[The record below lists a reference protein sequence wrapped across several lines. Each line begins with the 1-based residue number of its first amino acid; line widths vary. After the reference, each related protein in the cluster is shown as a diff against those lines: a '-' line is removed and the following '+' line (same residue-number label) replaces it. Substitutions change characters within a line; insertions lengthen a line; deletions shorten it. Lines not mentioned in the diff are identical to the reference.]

1 MHSNEFEDA
10 FANFID
16 RREYDEAESAL
27 FAIVRSAFL
36 AGWLAAGGRRAKR
49 AISKNNLEYLCL
61 ANSKLL
67 NCKKL
72 RSLLLRTGG

>member
-36 AGWLAAGGRRAKR
+36 AGWLAAGGEALPMQPVIMLAHKTVEVP
-49 AISKNNLEYLCL
+49 SPEKN
-61 ANSKLL
+61 K
-67 NCKKL
+67 
-72 RSLLLRTGG
+72 